1 MNLNIDIHNF
11 SLVNINFLDTKKN
24 IIMDGN
30 FTKII
35 YSNQWFTVNSIF
47 ICFPIEWTSIEKVAN
62 KYILRFNPY
71 STKNLPI
78 VQDFARL
85 EIRILEYFKTFF
97 DLNVRIS
104 NSFSKQLYTGNMKIF
119 KEYIGDFSSSFD
131 SRRLF
136 SFDNPS
142 SEGFAPPSQGSCY
155 ALSPTTNLVGGF
167 VGAPKEPTLE
177 SIRAHSVLKVED
189 LRSSDRRDSLAKPSL
204 HSPPHLAEL
213 KALQNLHPPSIF
225 PTEKSKDDLGN
236 ALLAKPSVVGFPKGI
251 LDKGSRKHSDGEA
264 IDVFPPTTHFLQ
276 QKNFVI
282 KVSGI
287 WENYEEI
294 GLTFKLME
302 QGTKFPL

>member
-62 KYILRFNPY
+62 KYVLRFNPY
-71 STKNLPI
+71 STKNLSI

-85 EIRILEYFKTFF
+85 ETRILEYFKTFF
-97 DLNVRIS
+97 NLNVRIS

-131 SRRLF
+131 SHRLGF
-136 SFDNPS
+136 TTSVKPPFRAKL
-142 SEGFAPPSQGSCY
+142 SEDDQPFVPEAP
-155 ALSPTTNLVGGF
+155 
-167 VGAPKEPTLE
+167 
-177 SIRAHSVLKVED
+177 
-189 LRSSDRRDSLAKPSL
+189 
-204 HSPPHLAEL
+204 
-213 KALQNLHPPSIF
+213 QNLHNDSCC
-225 PTEKSKDDLGN
+225 
-236 ALLAKPSVVGFPKGI
+236 
-251 LDKGSRKHSDGEA
+251 
-264 IDVFPPTTHFLQ
+264 Q